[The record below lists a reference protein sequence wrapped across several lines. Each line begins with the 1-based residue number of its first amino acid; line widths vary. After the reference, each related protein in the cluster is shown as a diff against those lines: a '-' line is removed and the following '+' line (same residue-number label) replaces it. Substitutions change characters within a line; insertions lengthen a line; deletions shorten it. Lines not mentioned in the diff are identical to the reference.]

1 MDNLFQ
7 FSDIRHAQAIHLCMQ
22 YMDNHYY
29 DKITLEKLAE
39 MVYLSPSYLS
49 RIFKKETGYTINEY
63 LIQVRIEKAKRLLHR
78 KDLRVTDVADAVG
91 FDDQSYFTKVFRRM
105 VGTTPLKYKMKIN

>member
-1 MDNLFQ
+1 
-7 FSDIRHAQAIHLCMQ
+7 
-22 YMDNHYY
+22 
-29 DKITLEKLAE
+29 